1 MVMDNKVLELK
12 NVSFSYSKKTNREFK
27 ALNNISLEITD
38 HEFLG
43 IIGKAGSGK
52 STLIKI
58 LDGLLCP
65 DTGELLWKGKIING
79 RKALTELRRHI
90 GFVFQYPEQ
99 QLFKNSVIEDV
110 KFGCLNQ
117 GLNDGEA
124 EQAARQALQE
134 VGLAPEYFTRSPF
147 ELSGGQMRKAAIA
160 GIIAMRPEILILDE
174 PTVGLDF
181 QARQQLF
188 QLLDCLYEKE
198 TSIVIVSHELDDVA
212 AHCHKVCVIDDGKIV
227 MRGTTEKVFNQ
238 SNQLKALGVG
248 LPQITAL
255 SEQLTQELAI
265 KKAAISYDQLLANIV
280 SYLEGN

>member
-1 MVMDNKVLELK
+1 
-12 NVSFSYSKKTNREFK
+12 
-27 ALNNISLEITD
+27 
-38 HEFLG
+38 
-43 IIGKAGSGK
+43 
-52 STLIKI
+52 
-58 LDGLLCP
+58 
-65 DTGELLWKGKIING
+65 
-79 RKALTELRRHI
+79 
-90 GFVFQYPEQ
+90 
-99 QLFKNSVIEDV
+99 
-110 KFGCLNQ
+110 
-117 GLNDGEA
+117 
-124 EQAARQALQE
+124 
-134 VGLAPEYFTRSPF
+134 
-147 ELSGGQMRKAAIA
+147 MRKAAIA